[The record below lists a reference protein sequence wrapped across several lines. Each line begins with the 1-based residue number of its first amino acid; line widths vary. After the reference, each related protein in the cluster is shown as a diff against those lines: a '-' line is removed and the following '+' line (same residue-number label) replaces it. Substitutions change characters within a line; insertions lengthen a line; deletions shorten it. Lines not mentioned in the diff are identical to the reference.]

1 MTYIFGLERILA
13 RFIRFFFLVS
23 DAWFGFLIIII
34 IIFSIGCYTR
44 MKLELLL
51 LKLLNLMQSLVGVL
65 CSTGN
70 SKVMNLTNFC
80 HTLNH
85 VLYHW
90 KVVLLQDLRPLRRK
104 NLKHGYILV
113 KENALSG

>member
-1 MTYIFGLERILA
+1 
-13 RFIRFFFLVS
+13 
-23 DAWFGFLIIII
+23 
-34 IIFSIGCYTR
+34 